1 MTFAERDDRPN
12 IIVFGVGHSGTT
24 LLAKMLFA
32 LGWNQG
38 ESPDAADE
46 DYGEHRKIRECNR
59 YVLEHKAIPPEAEAV
74 LRDLKSPWAIKDP
87 RFVITLS
94 SWQPVFAS
102 GLGQLPVLLWSIK
115 ELEEVTRSHAIRG
128 EMVNGKPGSHD
139 HTVEELWQLAAE
151 HYSNWPGAK
160 LRLSYQQIAIAA
172 SLFLPNRT
180 PGGPDL
186 LRKKMR
192 EVARLEQS
200 LAQSQALVA
209 SLRGNDKDNV

>member
-1 MTFAERDDRPN
+1 MTFAERDHRPN

-46 DYGEHRKIRECNR
+46 DYGEHLKIRQCNR
-59 YVLEHKAIPPEAEAV
+59 YVLEHKAIPPEAAAI
-74 LRDLKSPWAIKDP
+74 LRTLKCPWAIKDP

-102 GLGQLPVLLWSIK
+102 ALEQLPVLLWVIK
-115 ELEEVTRSHAIRG
+115 DLEEVAKSHAIRG
-128 EMVNGKPGSHD
+128 EMIGDKPGSHN
-139 HTVEELWQLAAE
+139 HTVVELWQLAMT
-151 HYSNWPGAK
+151 HYADWPGPK
-160 LRLSYQQIAIAA
+160 LRLCYRQIAAA
-172 SLFLPNRT
+172 TSLFLPNRT

-186 LRKKMR
+186 LRKKMH
-192 EVARLEQS
+192 EVARLEQA
-200 LAQSQALVA
+200 LAKSQAAVA
-209 SLRGNDKDNV
+209 SGETQRR